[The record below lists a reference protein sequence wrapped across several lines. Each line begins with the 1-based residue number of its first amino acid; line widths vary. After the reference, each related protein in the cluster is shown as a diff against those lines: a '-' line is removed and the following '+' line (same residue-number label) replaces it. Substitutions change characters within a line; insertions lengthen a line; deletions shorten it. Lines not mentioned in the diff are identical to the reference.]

1 MNAGEQLALKRFSAL
16 YGSPKQGAQGPTGPT
31 GNIGI
36 PGRATNTGATG
47 PLGETGATGETG
59 PAGDAVNTGAT
70 GPMGPTG
77 IQGARGFSTG
87 QVLYLNNS
95 QTDRTSYNVAALT
108 PVQNPNPQMAN
119 NYLTDTIIQI
129 ANFITPVSYP
139 NSAIIPPGTI
149 NFVLSANLTGTP
161 TEDGNPSTCIFA
173 QIVTKSQDGE
183 ENIVATS
190 EYSAAI
196 PFQQLTQV
204 TFNAVIQ
211 NPIPLNLTDRVVFK
225 LFSYLLNG
233 DDNTELQVFYENNNP
248 LYSHVHTTF
257 GIIGTTGPTGVQ
269 GFQGPPGPAGPV
281 GEIGSTGATG
291 ITGITGCTGT
301 NGIEGP
307 PGPQGPKG
315 DVGSQGP
322 VGPPGSM
329 PRVGLT
335 IIPINPADTEYTIIV
350 SAMSEGH
357 SYIIAQNSAL
367 QNLTVSISSNIDP
380 SLYYNIKNYSA
391 NDVNLLLQVDGG
403 NPISMNSTT
412 PSLPP
417 AILNKYR
424 GSNPPHMTLF
434 WNGTTMVL
442 V

>member
-16 YGSPKQGAQGPTGPT
+16 YGNPKQGSQGPTGPT
-31 GNIGI
+31 GSIGM

-47 PLGETGATGETG
+47 PLGETGPTGETG

-95 QTDRTSYNVAALT
+95 KVDSTSYNVADLT
-108 PVQNPNPQMAN
+108 PVQNNNPQMGS
-119 NYLTDTIIQI
+119 NYLTDTVIQI

-161 TEDGNPSTCIFA
+161 TENGNPSSSIFA
-173 QIVTKSQDGE
+173 QIVTKALDGT

-190 EYSAAI
+190 EYSAPL
-196 PFQQLTQV
+196 PFQEITQV
-204 TFNAVIQ
+204 AFNAVIP
-211 NPIPLNLTDRVVFK
+211 NPIPLQQSDRVVFK
-225 LFSYLLNG
+225 LFSYLFNG

-257 GIIGTTGPTGVQ
+257 GIIGTTGPTGMI
-269 GFQGPPGPAGPV
+269 GLQGPVGPVGPAG
-281 GEIGSTGATG
+281 EIGTTGPTG
-291 ITGITGCTGT
+291 LTGITGCTGT

-307 PGPQGPKG
+307 TGPQGPKG
-315 DVGSQGP
+315 DVGSEGP

-335 IIPINPADTEYTIIV
+335 IIPINPTDTEYTIIV
-350 SAMSEGH
+350 SAKSEGH

-367 QNLTVSISSNIDP
+367 QNLTVSITSNIDP

-391 NDVNLLLQVDGG
+391 NDVSLFLQVD
-403 NPISMNSTT
+403 NNAAIPMNSTT
-412 PSLPP
+412 PSLP
-417 AILNKYR
+417 AAVLNKYR